1 MQQTPARTEP
11 DRIEP
16 ERIESGTRERRR
28 RSYGIYLL
36 VVLLLPLACLLL
48 AFPIARS
55 QRFLE
60 VSRRQLWHAT
70 DYRYMDEM
78 RDCEVVIAGDS
89 SGMIG
94 VDPRVIEART
104 GWKTC
109 NLAVPYMVTAVA
121 GTSILDH
128 YLAHNPAP
136 RFIVFHFSSTHL
148 RAPALDEENGV
159 IDAWLAADER
169 FTPEQALALFLRHPK
184 SSLYFAAEL
193 WRQFLST
200 NRLLRPDWSGQTY
213 ARDLAEQRAQH
224 GWMPQPGTAWDVVCG
239 WQAPSVE
246 VDRRYLDELIAR
258 YTKGGTQVLIWENPS
273 RACDTHIERY
283 RADDRA
289 IGLPPPQVYPV
300 GQFSDAFHL
309 NTVGAARNSEALAV
323 AMLERS
329 RGAGR

>member
-1 MQQTPARTEP
+1 MRASHAMQDTL
-11 DRIEP
+11 DIVD
-16 ERIESGTRERRR
+16 SDTRESKRRR
-28 RSYGIYLL
+28 YGVYLL
-36 VVLLLPLACLLL
+36 IVLALPLAGLLL

-70 DYRYMDEM
+70 DYRFTGEM
-78 RDCEVVIAGDS
+78 RDCEVVIVGDS

-94 VDPRVIEART
+94 VDPQVVEART

-121 GTSILDH
+121 GTSILDR
-128 YLAHNPAP
+128 YLAQNPPP

-148 RAPALDEENGV
+148 RAPALDEQNGV

-169 FTPEQALALFLRHPK
+169 FTPGRALSLFVRHPQD
-184 SSLYFAAEL
+184 SLYFAAEL
-193 WRQFLST
+193 WQQFLST

-213 ARDLAEQRAQH
+213 TRDLSAQRAH
-224 GWMPQPGTAWDVVCG
+224 RGWLAQPGTAWDVVCG
-239 WQAPSVE
+239 WQAPSIT
-246 VDRRYLDELIAR
+246 VDRSYLDGLIAR
-258 YTKGGTQVLIWENPS
+258 YTMGGTQVMIWENPS
-273 RACDTHIERY
+273 RACDTHIEQY

-289 IGLPPPQVYPV
+289 LGLPPAQVYPIH
-300 GQFSDAFHL
+300 QFADAFHL

-323 AMLERS
+323 AMLQRS
-329 RGAGR
+329 RDVER

>member
-1 MQQTPARTEP
+1 MQETS
-11 DRIEP
+11 
-16 ERIESGTRERRR
+16 ERVESNIRERKRR
-28 RSYGIYLL
+28 GYAAYLL
-36 VVLLLPLACLLL
+36 LVLLLPLVCLLL

-60 VSRRQLWHAT
+60 VSRRPLWHAT
-70 DYRYMDEM
+70 DYRFSDEM
-78 RDCEVVIAGDS
+78 RNCEVVIVGDS

-94 VDPRVIEART
+94 VDPHVVEART

-128 YLAHNPAP
+128 YLAENPPP

-169 FTPEQALALFLRHPK
+169 FTPLQATSLFLRHPK
-184 SSLYFAAEL
+184 DSLYFAAEL

-200 NRLLRPDWSGQTY
+200 NQMLRPDWSGQTY
-213 ARDLAEQRAQH
+213 ARDVAAQRAHH
-224 GWMPQPGTAWDVVCG
+224 GWMAQPGTAWDVVCG
-239 WQAPSVE
+239 WQPPSVE
-246 VDRRYLDELIAR
+246 VDRGYLDRLIAR
-258 YTKGGTQVLIWENPS
+258 YSKPGTQVVIWENPS
-273 RACDTHIERY
+273 RACDTHIEQY

-289 IGLPPPQVYPV
+289 LGLPPPQVYPI
-300 GQFSDAFHL
+300 GEFADAFHL

-329 RGAGR
+329 GKTR